1 MLLELLKT
9 GLLSKSAKEG
19 WEEAEGAGAAADCE
33 LLNGSHGGGID
44 KLLKSANV
52 SGVNMLLLLTVCNY
66 TTKFCL
72 IGPILQILQIELN
85 LANFEY
91 TSILIGINNN

>member
-33 LLNGSHGGGID
+33 QLNGSDGGGID

-52 SGVNMLLLLTVCNY
+52 SGVNILLLLTVCNHKN
-66 TTKFCL
+66 TF
-72 IGPILQILQIELN
+72 
-85 LANFEY
+85 
-91 TSILIGINNN
+91 